1 MTTKIRPKF
10 TKQGLDALL
19 RKKSFGERWKVMQE
33 RAARFQMS
41 KQII

>member
-1 MTTKIRPKF
+1 MTNKIRPKF
-10 TKQGLDALL
+10 TKQGLDAL

-41 KQII
+41 KQMR